1 MEFTRKRPTVPRF
14 SGLPSSRSGALILAL
29 VCALGATGMI
39 VYGISKYRQS
49 IDTSSRQDTVL
60 VATGLIQKGS
70 SGDAAAAAGLFRPTP
85 VLEKHLTVGAIT
97 NAALIH
103 GRVAAQDILPGQQ
116 LTQAEFTTSAGVVS
130 NLAPAERAMAIPLDS
145 SHGLLPVLHAGDRVD
160 VYAGLSASISGTPT
174 STSTPTGTGNGSASA
189 GLRLLLT
196 NVPVL
201 QVGGAGGGAGFGA
214 GGGTQQ
220 ADVLLK
226 VNAADAGALAF
237 ASDNGKIWL
246 VLRGANAVTP
256 KAQNGV
262 VFSVKTVLNGTAGSS
277 SGGTQA
283 TSGTGGHR

>member
-49 IDTSSRQDTVL
+49 IDTSTRQDTVL

-70 SGDAAAAAGLFRPTP
+70 SGDAIAALGLFRPTP
-85 VLEKHLTVGAIT
+85 VLEKHLAVGAIT
-97 NAALIH
+97 NASLVH

-116 LTQAEFTTSAGVVS
+116 LTQADFTTSAGIVS
-130 NLAPAERAMAIPLDS
+130 ELAPVERAMAIPLDS
-145 SHGLLPVLHAGDRVD
+145 SHGLIPVLHPGDRVD
-160 VYAGLSASISGTPT
+160 VYAGLSASVTATQTSSGTG
-174 STSTPTGTGNGSASA
+174 SGSASG

-201 QVGGAGGGAGFGA
+201 QVGGGGTAGGFGGGGAASQG
-214 GGGTQQ
+214 
-220 ADVLLK
+220 DVLLK

-246 VLRGANAVTP
+246 VLRGANAITP

-262 VFSVKTVLNGTAGSS
+262 IFSVKTVLNGTTGSS
-277 SGGTQA
+277 SAGTQT
-283 TSGTGGHR
+283 TSGTGGHP

>member
-1 MEFTRKRPTVPRF
+1 MELTRKRPTVPRF

-29 VCALGATGMI
+29 VCALAATGMI

-60 VATGLIQKGS
+60 VATQLIQKGS
-70 SGDAAAAAGLFRPTP
+70 SGDAIAAQGLFRATP
-85 VLEKHLTVGAIT
+85 VLEKHLVVGAIT
-97 NAALIH
+97 NSALIH

-116 LTQAEFTTSAGVVS
+116 LTQADFTTSAGVVS
-130 NLAPAERAMAIPLDS
+130 ELSPVERAMAIPLDS

-160 VYAGLSASISGTPT
+160 VYAGMSASVSSTQTGSG
-174 STSTPTGTGNGSASA
+174 SGSGSASA
-189 GLRLLLT
+189 GLRLLMT

-201 QVGGAGGGAGFGA
+201 SVGNGGGGGGGFGGAGGA
-214 GGGTQQ
+214 TQ

-246 VLRGANAVTP
+246 VLRGANAITP
-256 KAQNGV
+256 KTQNGV
-262 VFSVKTVLNGTAGSS
+262 IFSVKTVLNGTAVSS
-277 SGGTQA
+277 SGGAQT
-283 TSGTGGHR
+283 TSGTGGHP